1 MLLPGILPRDG
12 SHAAQPGESGQ
23 GVEVAGE
30 PEPARTDLAARL
42 ADAQRRMADLD
53 VPAPQAARLRRQFI
67 AVCDAV
73 KALGADEAAG
83 ERRLSAFLAT
93 LDRATRSS
101 SPRI

>member
-1 MLLPGILPRDG
+1 M
-12 SHAAQPGESGQ
+12 GESGQ

-30 PEPARTDLAARL
+30 PPEPAHADFAARL
-42 ADAQRRMADLD
+42 ADAQRRMAELD

-73 KALGADEAAG
+73 KAAGADEEAG

-93 LDRATRSS
+93 LDRATRASS
-101 SPRI
+101 RRI